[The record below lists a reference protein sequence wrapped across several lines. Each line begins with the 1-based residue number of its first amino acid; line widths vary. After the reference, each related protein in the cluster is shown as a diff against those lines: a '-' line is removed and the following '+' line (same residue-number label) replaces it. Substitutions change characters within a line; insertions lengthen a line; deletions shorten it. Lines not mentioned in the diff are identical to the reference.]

1 MENKIQINK
10 EKKRFELKANGHL
23 ATLYY
28 EPYEPSV
35 WSLTHTLVPDPLK
48 GQGIG
53 SRLVDQVLTY
63 CRENQIRIIPE
74 CTFVVSYIKKHPEWK
89 DILFEQE

>member
-1 MENKIQINK
+1 MENKVQINK
-10 EKKRFELKANGHL
+10 DKKRFELTADGNM

-48 GQGIG
+48 GKGIG
-53 SRLVDQVLTY
+53 SGLVRQVLEY
-63 CRENQIRIIPE
+63 CKEKQIRIIPE

-89 DILFEQE
+89 ELLFEQE

>member
-1 MENKIQINK
+1 MENKVQINRD
-10 EKKRFELKANGHL
+10 KKRFELKANEST

-48 GQGIG
+48 GKGIG
-53 SRLVDQVLTY
+53 SDLVKQVLEY
-63 CRENQIRIIPE
+63 CKENQIRIIPE
-74 CTFVVSYIKKHPEWK
+74 CPFVVSYIKKHPEWK
-89 DILFEQE
+89 QLLYEQE

>member
-1 MENKIQINK
+1 MEQKVHLNK
-10 EKKRFELKANGHL
+10 EKKRFELKADGHM

-28 EPYEPSV
+28 DPYEPSV

-48 GQGIG
+48 GKGIG
-53 SRLVDQVLTY
+53 SRLAGQVLTY

-74 CTFVVSYIKKHPEWK
+74 CTFVVAYIKKHPEWK